1 MPRTREKVRPARR
14 PWCPVPVWR
23 TAAAPSPKD
32 TARADHQPPALPS
45 AVTRLGEPNAPFP
58 VVSVPELTQVD
69 WSRLNP
75 DEWLPLIY
83 VTGDLPKRATR
94 TDRDC

>member
-1 MPRTREKVRPARR
+1 
-14 PWCPVPVWR
+14 
-23 TAAAPSPKD
+23 
-32 TARADHQPPALPS
+32 
-45 AVTRLGEPNAPFP
+45 
-58 VVSVPELTQVD
+58 VD

-83 VTGDLPKRATR
+83 LPGDLPKRATR